1 MAAQAE
7 GLSKLEKPG
16 ASRYHVEIDVN
27 SNSTHATILRL
38 AGENKRV
45 LELGCATG
53 HMSRILRDRGCEVTA
68 IELDVMAAR
77 RASEFCERVVVGDLD
92 RLDFHHELGEERFD
106 VAIAAD
112 VLEHLKEPAEVLR
125 SVKDFLRPDGCV
137 VVSIPNVAHMSVRL
151 ALLSGRFPYAETGL
165 LDRTHLRFFTRESLE
180 RLFDDAGFAIG
191 HFQRMEAM
199 PPNPAQFEVPYDPT
213 SIPPALLDALTQDPE
228 ASTYQFVVVGY
239 PLPRAGMVFIRERTR
254 RMAHELEVSR
264 RTGDELRAQLDQATQ
279 ARVREL
285 AEVSERSQQTIDDLQ
300 IQLRQAAQS
309 HENEKAEAAERGRQA
324 IAEVQ
329 TQLEQAQELHREKA
343 IESLQAINRL
353 QAELDQA
360 ARLHAQEMAEAAES
374 VTAIERDR
382 ADLENRQA
390 ELLQE
395 RDLIR
400 ESLAQWQ
407 DRSAGA
413 EALVASVREDAAWK
427 QQQIDELSSWSEGI
441 RHEAGALSGAIEERN
456 TEIARLKA
464 RVETLFE
471 RERDLREMLLDAHDQ
486 LLRRDEEIVVS
497 LATTQPRTTQ
507 AAATADPPAYPH
519 AHDSKYLRY
528 RQMLQKIRDLVRE
541 CVPQG
546 GNVLAI
552 SRGDDDLLR
561 LEPCRGSHFP
571 QGQGGVYAG
580 YHPASS
586 EAAIAHLNDLQKSGA
601 QFLLIPETSLW
612 WLDHYREFRDY
623 LNRNFRRVIDRPDA
637 CVLFELGR
645 SLQPAQA
652 ADTPS
657 SAKDRQPEDVPS
669 PAPSEECQLEDVPSP
684 APFAAPAP
692 MPFGVNVCGHISS
705 EKGTGES
712 ARATIRALTSVGI
725 PVALNDF
732 RDATATNLDT
742 EFTEFADDNPYAVNL
757 IHANADA
764 LENLVGWKTERYFE
778 DHYNIGYWAWELAR
792 FPKKWLPVFSL
803 LNEVWVPSTFVL
815 ESVSRVASVPVV
827 AIPHSLPKLVL
838 TPSRNGRSAF
848 GLPKDKFLF
857 LFIFDFM
864 SIVERKNPLGLIQ
877 AFKKA
882 FKNRDNAT
890 LVLKVSHAESC
901 PAEWKALEQAAKN
914 ANIKIIDGVF
924 SRGEV
929 TDLLSACDCYV
940 SLHRSEGFGL
950 TLAEAMSLAKPV
962 IATGYS
968 GNMDFMTPT
977 NSFPVKYGM
986 IPLERDYPPYDK
998 GSAWADP
1005 SLDHA
1010 AELMQLVYEK
1020 RKLARDIGRQAQR
1033 DVQEKLS
1040 IPAVGAMLRERFA
1053 TLVATGKIEP
1063 PGQLLDVPAPVA
1075 SKRREPETEYRRL
1088 IRQTQRLVRS
1098 STPEGA
1104 TVMVVSKGDDDLLK
1118 LRGRRGWHFP
1128 LQEDGAYAGFH
1139 PRDSV
1144 AAIGYLEM
1152 LRAKGGEYLLIP
1164 RTSFWWLEFY
1174 SDFRRH
1180 LESSYRKVKSTE
1192 SGVLYELL
1200 KRTFRMGAPVRSVTD
1215 GSKQKVN
1222 GAPHLATYA

>member
-7 GLSKLEKPG
+7 RISKLEKPG

-68 IELDVMAAR
+68 IEIDATAAQ
-77 RASEFCERVVVGDLD
+77 RASAFCERVVVGDLD
-92 RLDFHHELGEERFD
+92 HLDLHRELGEERFD

-125 SVKDFLRPDGCV
+125 SVKNFLRPDGCV

-180 RLFDDAGFAIG
+180 RLFDEAGFTIG
-191 HFQRMEAM
+191 HFQRMEAT
-199 PPNPAQFEVPYDPT
+199 PPNPAQFDVPYDPA
-213 SIPPALLDALTQDPE
+213 SIPPAMLDALSHDPE

-239 PLPRAGMVFIRERTR
+239 PLPRAGLVFIQERTR
-254 RMAHELEVSR
+254 QMAYELEVAR
-264 RTGDELRAQLDQATQ
+264 RSAAELRTQLDQVSQLRA
-279 ARVREL
+279 REL
-285 AEVSERSQQTIDDLQ
+285 AEVSERGQQMINDLQ
-300 IQLRQAAQS
+300 TQLQQAAQMHTS
-309 HENEKAEAAERGRQA
+309 ETAEAAERGRQA
-324 IAEVQ
+324 IAELQ
-329 TQLEQAQELHREKA
+329 TQLEQAREFHQEQA
-343 IESLQAINRL
+343 AESLQAIHSL
-353 QAELDQA
+353 QAQLDRA
-360 ARLHAQEMAEAAES
+360 ARSHALELAEVAEN
-374 VTAIERDR
+374 ARALDRERT
-382 ADLENRQA
+382 QA
-390 ELLQE
+390 EG
-395 RDLIR
+395 LIA
-400 ESLAQWQ
+400 SL
-407 DRSAGA
+407 
-413 EALVASVREDAAWK
+413 REDAARK
-427 QQQIDELSSWSEGI
+427 QQQIDELSSLSESG
-441 RHEAGALSGAIEERN
+441 RREAGALRGTIEEQNR
-456 TEIARLKA
+456 EIAKLRA
-464 RVETLFE
+464 RVETLFA

-486 LLRRDEEIVVS
+486 LLRRDEEIAAS
-497 LATTQPRTTQ
+497 LATAPPRTTQ
-507 AAATADPPAYPH
+507 AAAAADAPERPRTH
-519 AHDSKYLRY
+519 ESSKYLQY

-541 CVPQG
+541 AIPQG

-561 LEPCRGSHFP
+561 LDACRGSHFP

-580 YHPASS
+580 YHPANSG
-586 EAAIAHLNDLQKSGA
+586 AAIAHLKDLEKSGS
-601 QFLLIPETSLW
+601 QFLLIPQTALW
-612 WLDHYREFRDY
+612 WLEHYPEFADY
-623 LNRNFRRVIDRPDA
+623 LNSNFRRLIDRPDV
-637 CVLFELGR
+637 CVLFDLGR
-645 SLQPAQA
+645 SPQPAQA
-652 ADTPS
+652 SETAAPS
-657 SAKDRQPEDVPS
+657 MECQPEDVPS
-669 PAPSEECQLEDVPSP
+669 PAPFS
-684 APFAAPAP
+684 AAAST
-692 MPFGVNVCGHISS
+692 PFGVNVCGHISS

-732 RDATATNLDT
+732 RDATATNLDA
-742 EFTEFADDNPYAVNL
+742 EFTAFAEDNPYAVNL

-764 LENLVGWKTERYFE
+764 LEDLVGWKTERYFQ
-778 DHYNIGYWAWELAR
+778 DRYNIGYWAWELAR
-792 FPKKWLPVFSL
+792 FPKKWLPVFNL

-815 ESVSRVASVPVV
+815 DSVSRVASVPVV
-827 AIPHSLPKLVL
+827 VIPHSLPKLVV
-838 TPSRNGRSAF
+838 TQTRNGRSAF

-857 LFIFDFM
+857 LFMFDFM
-864 SIVERKNPLGLIQ
+864 SILERKNPLGLIQ

-882 FKNRDNAT
+882 FKNRDNAM

-901 PAEWKALEQAAKN
+901 PAEWKALEEAAKN
-914 ANIKIIDGVF
+914 ANIKIINGVL
-924 SRGEV
+924 SRPEV
-929 TDLLSACDCYV
+929 TNLLSVCDCYV

-986 IPLERDYPPYDK
+986 IPLEQDYPPYDK

-1005 SLDHA
+1005 SQDHA

-1020 RKLARDIGRQAQR
+1020 RKLARDIGRQAQK

-1053 TLVATGKIEP
+1053 TLVATGRIEP
-1063 PGQLLDVPAPVA
+1063 PEDLLDVPAPIA
-1075 SKRREPETEYRRL
+1075 PKRREPEAEYRRL
-1088 IRQTQRLVRS
+1088 IRQTQRLVRG

-1104 TVMVVSKGDDDLLK
+1104 TVMVISKGDDDLLK
-1118 LRGRRGWHFP
+1118 LEGRRGWHFP

-1164 RTSFWWLEFY
+1164 RTSFWWLEY
-1174 SDFRRH
+1174 YADFRRH

-1192 SGVLYELL
+1192 NGVLYELL
-1200 KRTFRMGAPVRSVTD
+1200 KQTFRGGTGIPPAAD
-1215 GSKQKVN
+1215 GSKRKVN
-1222 GAPHLATYA
+1222 GAAQLPSYA